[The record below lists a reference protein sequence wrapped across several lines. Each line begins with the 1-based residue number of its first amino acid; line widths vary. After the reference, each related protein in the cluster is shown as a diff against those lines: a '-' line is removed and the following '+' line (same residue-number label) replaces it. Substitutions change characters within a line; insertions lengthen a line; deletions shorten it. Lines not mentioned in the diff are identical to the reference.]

1 MRLSLFHSLRTLG
14 IDVQDP
20 VGGRPGVHGHPGC
33 VHRWGDPWFESM
45 RDDIGWNVDKLDTDA
60 IGERVQ
66 LLMKLLER
74 PRSAMEAIMDAVLP
88 IEDG

>member
-1 MRLSLFHSLRTLG
+1 MFRIQWEAGQEFVVILA
-14 IDVQDP
+14 
-20 VGGRPGVHGHPGC
+20 
-33 VHRWGDPWFESM
+33 
-45 RDDIGWNVDKLDTDA
+45 KLDTDA

-74 PRSAMEAIMDAVLP
+74 PRSTLEAIRDAVLP